1 MDTASATEIE
11 RAIGSLTIEK
21 PDCPVCEDSGYIW
34 NHEERRVEGRCEC
47 HKDQQAKR
55 LVEWKRAQ
63 TYRLKSI
70 LLPKIDLTK
79 TVKRPWYSELPENG
93 GVWLSGPADKGKTH
107 AAGWIVARKIEQ
119 AKAPF
124 TWSWF
129 KAREIFKAWVDQ
141 YSDDPNARYSAR
153 DVAYALNSYDL
164 IVIDDLDKTGRI
176 TQAREEHLFEMLD
189 GIYSRQA
196 ELIVPANITLN
207 EFCSRMEGEDLFIK
221 RDGIGPQQR
230 RLKDICKEVSTDGK

>member
-1 MDTASATEIE
+1 MDTTSTTDFE
-11 RAIGSLTIEK
+11 RAIGQLTVVPAE
-21 PDCPVCEDSGYIW
+21 CSVCADSGYIW
-34 NHEERRVEGRCEC
+34 NHEEHRIEGLCEC

-63 TYRLKSI
+63 TYLLKSI
-70 LLPKIDLTK
+70 LLPKIDLTR
-79 TVKRPWYSELPENG
+79 TEKRAWYSELPQKG

-107 AAGWIVARKIEQ
+107 AAGWMVAKKIQE
-119 AKAPF
+119 AKQPF

-141 YSDDPNARYSAR
+141 YSDDPSERYTAK
-153 DVAYALNSYDL
+153 DVAYALSSHDL

-176 TQAREEHLFEMLD
+176 TQAREEHLFEMFD

-196 ELIVPANITLN
+196 ELIVPANITLT
-207 EFCSRMEGEDLFIK
+207 EFCSRMEGEDMFIK

-230 RLKDICKEVSTDGK
+230 RIRDICKEVKI